1 MTERIARF
9 NELTPST
16 LPFVEGRME
25 GHKERKNYS
34 IVGPGVAEDSHQS
47 VKISKPHG
55 YNLGAVSANPKN
67 GSGLHSHTT
76 AEVFL
81 IYSGK
86 WRFYWGA
93 DGKNEI
99 ILSKGDIISMPTNMF
114 RGFENAGD
122 EEGLIFVILGND
134 DPGIITWVP
143 NVLTKAKETGLAL
156 LDDNSLIDLNES
168 EIPQNR
174 KLLEPITNEK
184 LQEFD
189 NYEINEIDKFV
200 CKFKDHINH
209 ETILNNG
216 IAKIEVKEEPNGI
229 IDSWSATSYFSS
241 SKITTKGLFNFRYG
255 KVEARIKTNTE
266 SYEST
271 RSDASSLKH
280 EIEYLKKKL
289 ELTNSNSIIMSHNQ
303 IANELGTAREV
314 ITRVLKKLET
324 DGKLMQN
331 AGEIRI
337 IGEW

>member
-16 LPFVEGRME
+16 LPFVEGRID

-34 IVGPGVAEDSHQS
+34 IVGPGVAEDSQQS

-81 IYSGK
+81 IYSGS

-122 EEGLIFVILGND
+122 EEGLIFVVLGND

-143 NVLTKAKETGLAL
+143 DVLIKARETGLAL
-156 LDDNSLIDLNES
+156 LDDNSLIDLKES
-168 EIPQNR
+168 KLPSNR
-174 KLLEPITNEK
+174 KLLEPITNEI
-184 LQEFD
+184 LQTFD
-189 NYEINEIDKFV
+189 NYEIKEIEKFI
-200 CKFKDHINH
+200 CRFKNQINH
-209 ETILNNG
+209 EINLNNG
-216 IAKIEVKEEPNGI
+216 IKIIQIIGSNFSNKNFSALINHDTGFNLSILKGKEGLIEDLVFDKPTILFSQKGNWKVKIKEDEFN
-229 IDSWSATSYFSS
+229 IDSRDTFSLPLNTKIS
-241 SKITTKGLFNFRYG
+241 ISIDNNEDCFLNCVSK
-255 KVEARIKTNTE
+255 A
-266 SYEST
+266 
-271 RSDASSLKH
+271 
-280 EIEYLKKKL
+280 
-289 ELTNSNSIIMSHNQ
+289 
-303 IANELGTAREV
+303 
-314 ITRVLKKLET
+314 
-324 DGKLMQN
+324 
-331 AGEIRI
+331 
-337 IGEW
+337 

>member
-16 LPFVEGRME
+16 LPFVEGRID

-34 IVGPGVAEDSHQS
+34 IVGPGVAEDNQQS

-81 IYSGK
+81 IYSGS

-122 EEGLIFVILGND
+122 EEGLIFVVLGND

-143 NVLTKAKETGLAL
+143 DVLIKARETGLAL
-156 LDDNSLIDLNES
+156 LDDNSLIDLRES
-168 EIPQNR
+168 KVPSNR
-174 KLLEPITNEK
+174 KLLEPITNEI
-184 LQEFD
+184 LQKFD
-189 NYEINEIDKFV
+189 NYEINEIEKFI
-200 CKFKDHINH
+200 CRFKNQTNYEIDLNNEIKIIQIIGNNFSNKNYSALINH
-209 ETILNNG
+209 DTGFNLSILKGKQGLIEDLVFDKPTILFSQKGNWKV
-216 IAKIEVKEEPNGI
+216 KIEEEEFNINSKDTFSLPLNTKVSI
-229 IDSWSATSYFSS
+229 SIDNNEDCFLNCV
-241 SKITTKGLFNFRYG
+241 SK
-255 KVEARIKTNTE
+255 A
-266 SYEST
+266 
-271 RSDASSLKH
+271 
-280 EIEYLKKKL
+280 
-289 ELTNSNSIIMSHNQ
+289 
-303 IANELGTAREV
+303 
-314 ITRVLKKLET
+314 
-324 DGKLMQN
+324 
-331 AGEIRI
+331 
-337 IGEW
+337 

>member
-16 LPFVEGRME
+16 LPFVEGRID

-34 IVGPGVAEDSHQS
+34 IVGPGVAEDSQQS

-81 IYSGK
+81 IYSGS

-122 EEGLIFVILGND
+122 NEGLIFVVLGND

-143 NVLTKAKETGLAL
+143 SVLIKARETGLAL
-156 LDDNSLIDLNES
+156 LDDNSLIDLKES
-168 EIPQNR
+168 KVPSNR
-174 KLLEPITNEK
+174 KLLEPISNET
-184 LQEFD
+184 LQKFD
-189 NYEINEIDKFV
+189 NYEINEIENYI
-200 CKFKDHINH
+200 CRFKNQINH
-209 ETILNNG
+209 EINLNNG
-216 IAKIEVKEEPNGI
+216 IKIIQIIGSNFSNKNYNALIDHDTGFNLSILKGKQGLIEDLVFDKPTILFSQKGNWKVKIEEDEFNINSKDTFSLPLNTKVNI
-229 IDSWSATSYFSS
+229 SIDNNEDCFLNCV
-241 SKITTKGLFNFRYG
+241 SK
-255 KVEARIKTNTE
+255 A
-266 SYEST
+266 
-271 RSDASSLKH
+271 
-280 EIEYLKKKL
+280 
-289 ELTNSNSIIMSHNQ
+289 
-303 IANELGTAREV
+303 
-314 ITRVLKKLET
+314 
-324 DGKLMQN
+324 
-331 AGEIRI
+331 
-337 IGEW
+337 